1 MDPMMVFDTDVFIDH
16 FRGQEA
22 ATAYIRSLPV
32 DQRATTD
39 TTVMELYN
47 GAANQQELATI
58 LRFLTHNRVIRLP
71 VSTTASRRVVELVH
85 QYGLAHGL
93 EIPDALIAT
102 IAMEGAHALV
112 TDNVRHFRFIP
123 GLQVLR
129 VPYRPSS
136 PSSPT

>member
-1 MDPMMVFDTDVFIDH
+1 MMVLDTDVFIDH

-39 TTVMELYN
+39 ITAMELYK

-58 LRFLTHNRVIRLP
+58 LRFLTQNRVTRLP
-71 VSTTASRRVVELVH
+71 VSTTASQRAVELVYQH
-85 QYGLAHGL
+85 GLAHGL
-93 EIPDALIAT
+93 GIPDALLAAIE
-102 IAMEGAHALV
+102 MEGVHTLV

-129 VPYRPSS
+129 ARYRPSL